1 MEMLLE
7 VAANTHTHI
16 FKHKQREGERGRER
30 ERARATH
37 ASHAHTHTNPGTSHR
52 NASTNLSKPGN
63 KVLSEPG
70 FTAFGIQTAKCGPNL
85 RVSEN

>member
-7 VAANTHTHI
+7 VAANTHTHTYSNTS
-16 FKHKQREGERGRER
+16 KEREREGER